1 MGQQFIETIGMYGK
15 KEYKEYP
22 SEYGADI
29 PREPYTIGNIIGNI
43 VFNKQYG
50 IFYYE
55 TCSKKEA
62 KIMIK
67 KFENKIKELKKKYLD
82 E

>member
-1 MGQQFIETIGMYGK
+1 MGQQYIETIGMYGK
-15 KEYKEYP
+15 KEYRKYQ
-22 SEYGADI
+22 SELGADI
-29 PREPYTIGNIIGNI
+29 PRSPYTIGNIIGNI

-55 TCSKKEA
+55 PCSKEEA
-62 KIMIK
+62 KIMIG
-67 KFENKIKELKKKYLD
+67 KFEKKIEEIKKKYLD